1 MPASLRTSA
10 LAAAL
15 IILVSSPASAQFG
28 DALKRGA
35 RRAAEKAA
43 GDRVATRA
51 NTSSSGDALA
61 PATYGGPFTDDTL
74 TLVLRGLAAERPLL
88 MRRDA
93 AAERSTELERQRS
106 ELRHSSM
113 EVVDR
118 YRTGKTKRSDCE
130 YQVMDK
136 LEEERGKIAEERG
149 KALAADPVAFKRFQD
164 DMMKFSLE
172 TQQYLARGDTVGMM
186 KAQNALYAKHLGID
200 MSGDSAAVLGKCG
213 PVPAQPQ
220 ALVDDSVLTVRLD
233 QANEEVR
240 AIEDSM
246 QVVGARAS
254 GLTVARFALARERL
268 LVWKERRATGAKGF
282 TPEEHSLLE
291 GRHDEI
297 ERALGS

>member
-1 MPASLRTSA
+1 
-10 LAAAL
+10 
-15 IILVSSPASAQFG
+15 
-28 DALKRGA
+28 
-35 RRAAEKAA
+35 
-43 GDRVATRA
+43 
-51 NTSSSGDALA
+51 
-61 PATYGGPFTDDTL
+61 
-74 TLVLRGLAAERPLL
+74 
-88 MRRDA
+88 
-93 AAERSTELERQRS
+93 
-106 ELRHSSM
+106 
-113 EVVDR
+113 
-118 YRTGKTKRSDCE
+118 
-130 YQVMDK
+130 MDK

-200 MSGDSAAVLGKCG
+200 MSGDNAAVLGKCG

-220 ALVDDSVLTVRLD
+220 ALVDDSLLTVRLD

-246 QVVGARAS
+246 QVVGAHAS

-268 LVWKERRATGAKGF
+268 LVWKERRASGAKGF
-282 TPEEHSLLE
+282 TPEEHALLE